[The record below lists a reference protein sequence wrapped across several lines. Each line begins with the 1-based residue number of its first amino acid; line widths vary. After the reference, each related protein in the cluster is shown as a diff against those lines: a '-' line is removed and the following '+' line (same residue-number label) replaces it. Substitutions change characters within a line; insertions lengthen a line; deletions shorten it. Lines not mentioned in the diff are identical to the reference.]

1 VDVAQPVAAKVALW
15 QCMLCKGLL
24 QGLMARFT
32 ACHWLQNVTTL
43 SCYMGDSYP
52 YPYACTHTR
61 IHIRIHCTHIR
72 IHTHRFLYPW
82 ENPCLTDTRIWISHG
97 FTPGYNVCIRG
108 LPLPL
113 PILDRL
119 DTNGISTPE
128 NLRVM
133 MVLGG
138 LPNDWDQIA
147 STMLHTIDASK
158 LTMAEI
164 MPKLQQEWNRCS
176 VRNGGNQQQA
186 LVARSNIKRAGKK
199 PEWQNQGPNNQF
211 RPQNNYN
218 NQGQN
223 FAQGQNRPNQKPFQ
237 N

>member
-1 VDVAQPVAAKVALW
+1 
-15 QCMLCKGLL
+15 
-24 QGLMARFT
+24 
-32 ACHWLQNVTTL
+32 
-43 SCYMGDSYP
+43 
-52 YPYACTHTR
+52 
-61 IHIRIHCTHIR
+61 
-72 IHTHRFLYPW
+72 
-82 ENPCLTDTRIWISHG
+82 
-97 FTPGYNVCIRG
+97 
-108 LPLPL
+108 
-113 PILDRL
+113 L
-119 DTNGISTPE
+119 DTNGIKTPE

-164 MPKLQQEWNRCS
+164 MPKLQQEWNRHS

-186 LVARSNIKRAGKK
+186 FVARRNIKRAGKR
-199 PEWQNQGPNNQF
+199 PEWQNQGPNNHF

-218 NQGQN
+218 NQGQI

-237 N
+237 NRQLRDRIAPYNPSQQRFHNNQQ